1 MYTKSI
7 LSLDQC
13 QAAITAMIAEYNKDT
28 SRRPIAMAI
37 VDDTGNL
44 ISFARTDR
52 SRLMASRNCIKKAY
66 TAAIM
71 VSDTVD
77 YAARLKEQG
86 RTVADAGEP
95 MLTGLQGGVVILNP
109 ADGACLGGIG
119 VGGLP
124 TGVAD
129 EEIARVGLQA
139 LGL

>member
-1 MYTKSI
+1 MYTKSM

-13 QAAITAMIAEYNKDT
+13 QAAITAMIADYNKDT

-52 SRLMASRNCIKKAY
+52 ARLMAARNCIKKAY

-71 VSDTVD
+71 VSNTVD

-86 RTVADAGEP
+86 RTVADAGDP
-95 MLTGLQGGVVILNP
+95 MLTALQGGVVILNP
-109 ADGACLGGIG
+109 DGTALGGIG